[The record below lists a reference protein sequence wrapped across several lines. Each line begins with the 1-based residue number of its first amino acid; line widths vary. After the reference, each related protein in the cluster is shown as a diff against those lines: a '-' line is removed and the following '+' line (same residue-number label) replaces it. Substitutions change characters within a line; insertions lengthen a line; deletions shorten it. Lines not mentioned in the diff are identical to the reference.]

1 MCDWGPWGGGVLR
14 PHRCI
19 MVSLPFIDYMAC
31 AHHVKCPPHF
41 SGLISGISII
51 AHVAYMLTPLPK
63 EGVREGVR
71 EMGRGRGS
79 EGGGLEVREVW
90 RELSE

>member
-14 PHRCI
+14 RHRCI

-41 SGLISGISII
+41 SGRISDIS
-51 AHVAYMLTPLPK
+51 AQVAYGAHPSAQGGG
-63 EGVREGVR
+63 EG
-71 EMGRGRGS
+71 GS
-79 EGGGLEVREVW
+79 EGGCEGGGEGMRE
-90 RELSE
+90 